1 MGTRDDD
8 LGMAWWNMLGE
19 DDRAAWLEHAGSA
32 APVDAW
38 RAFKSRV
45 PGRVRL
51 DTRALEALRAACET
65 VQSWRGP
72 GRSAPS

>member
-1 MGTRDDD
+1 MASREDDVRE
-8 LGMAWWNMLGE
+8 AWWGLLGQS
-19 DDRAAWLEHAGSA
+19 DRLAWLEHARSS

-38 RAFKSRV
+38 RAFKSRM

-51 DTRALEALRAACET
+51 DTRAVEALRTALDT
-65 VQSWRGP
+65 IQTRRGP